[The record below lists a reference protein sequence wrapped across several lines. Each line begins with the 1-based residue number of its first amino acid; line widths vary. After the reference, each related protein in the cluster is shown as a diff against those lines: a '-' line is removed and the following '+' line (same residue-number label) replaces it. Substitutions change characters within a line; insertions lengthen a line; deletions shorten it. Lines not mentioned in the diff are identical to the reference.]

1 MKVREVKTD
10 SDTRLFVGTAKTFV
24 DSNYKGKQI
33 VVMLEDNTTEKEQV
47 TTAVLTPEQAL
58 NLVAQ
63 LNKVINPLL

>member
-10 SDTRLFVGTAKTFV
+10 SDTRLYVGMAKTYV
-24 DSNYKGKQI
+24 DDTYKGKQI
-33 VVMLEDNTTEKEQV
+33 IVMLEDNTTEKEQV

-58 NLVAQ
+58 TLVAQ

>member
-24 DSNYKGKQI
+24 DSTYKGKQI
-33 VVMLEDNTTEKEQV
+33 VVVLEDNTADEEQV

-58 NLVAQ
+58 TLVAQ